1 MDIKKGVKAILVAE
15 LILLSVLGIV
25 FLDSPAH
32 ALQFLYGTFFA
43 INLGIGVFVF
53 LMHLLMNL
61 HGHHSLSK
69 KSPGGLRTLGLC
81 KIIFFTLLTVFTLFM
96 VAAITHHQKHW
107 REEQR
112 ERNQMGHHGQ
122 EPFDE
127 PEPGRREPHD
137 HRWHDDDINGKRP
150 ED

>member
-32 ALQFLYGTFFA
+32 ALQFLYGTFFT

-61 HGHHSLSK
+61 QGHHSLAK
-69 KSPGGLRTLGLC
+69 KSPGGLKTLGFC
-81 KIIFFTLLTVFTLFM
+81 KVIFFTLLAVITLFTL
-96 VAAITHHQKHW
+96 AAV
-107 REEQR
+107 
-112 ERNQMGHHGQ
+112 
-122 EPFDE
+122 
-127 PEPGRREPHD
+127 
-137 HRWHDDDINGKRP
+137 
-150 ED
+150 